1 MDLPSPAQAFTP
13 EIRFLYDLQRG
24 ETRLGLETTRRLLQ
38 SLGSPERQVPV
49 VHVAGT
55 NGKGSTTAYAAAM
68 LQSAGWR
75 VGRFTSPHV
84 LSVEERVCIDGV
96 PIEASAFA
104 ARVREARPHIE
115 RSGASFFEAM
125 TALAA
130 WIFADAGVDAAVYEV
145 GLGGRL
151 DATNAL
157 PAQVSI
163 VTSIGHDHEAIL
175 GRGLR
180 AICSEKLGI
189 ARPGVPLYAALERR
203 DLVLLAREHCARQ
216 GAPFHLLPPQLVQV
230 HGLELGG
237 GMQFS
242 LAVPGGERLWT
253 HFLGAHYGRNAALA
267 VLAATELVERRGAG
281 RIDVPRATASAFLP
295 GRFQLLPQWKGSPL
309 LILDVAHNPEA
320 LRSTLEVARAVLGSA
335 RPSVVLGMLRDKHL
349 GGASEFLRGFARR
362 VWVTAPAVARAWEP
376 QEAAAELRASA
387 PDLEVEIEANAVTAL
402 DRARE
407 AGAPVLVLGSHYLA
421 GEVLPHLAAERGVPA
436 RDLVAAP
443 QSASTAPA

>member
-1 MDLPSPAQAFTP
+1 MDLPSPAQALTP
-13 EIRFLYDLQRG
+13 EIRFLYALQRG

-38 SLGSPERQVPV
+38 SLGSPERHLPV

-68 LQSAGWR
+68 LQSAGLR

-96 PIEASAFA
+96 PIDADAFA

-115 RSGASFFEAM
+115 RAGASFFEAM

-130 WIFADAGVDAAVYEV
+130 WSFADAGVEAAVYEV

-180 AICSEKLGI
+180 AICGEKLGI
-189 ARPGVPLYAALERR
+189 ARRGVPLYAALERR
-203 DLVLLAREHCARQ
+203 DLVRLAREHCALQ

-230 HGLELGG
+230 HSLELGG

-267 VLAATELVERRGAG
+267 ALAALELLGQRGAG
-281 RIDVPRATASAFLP
+281 RIDMPRATAAAFLP
-295 GRFQLLPQWKGSPL
+295 GRFQLLPGWNGSPPVVF
-309 LILDVAHNPEA
+309 DVAHNPEA
-320 LRSTLEVARAVLGSA
+320 LRSTLEVAGLVLGSA
-335 RPSVVLGMLRDKHL
+335 RPVVVLGMLRDKHL
-349 GGASEFLRGFARR
+349 GKSSALLRGFARR

-376 QEAAAELRASA
+376 QEAAAELRAQV
-387 PDLEVEIEANAVTAL
+387 PDLEVEIEPDAVTAL

-407 AGAPVLVLGSHYLA
+407 AGVPVLVLGSHYLV
-421 GEVLPHLAAERGVPA
+421 GELLPHLAAERGVPA
-436 RDLVAAP
+436 RDLVTAP
-443 QSASTAPA
+443 PSALTAPA